1 MVDFFNIDRSI
12 VSIAISY
19 QDRFLSTSMGSTART
34 RREIFR
40 IASVTCLYIA
50 IKLYVPDKWNVT
62 AHAFAQLCRGTISGN
77 SIVDM
82 ELQILFALGWNVH
95 PPVPWLYVE
104 QIIDLITTT
113 LTVDYEELRRSANVS
128 DEDSVLGDLILPS
141 LSHASYSDQSL
152 SQEYSSA
159 AMKETVLELVR
170 YQVELTLQKI
180 EFLHIR
186 SSLIALAALLNAIE
200 GIISENDSQV
210 TPFCRHSAAIMSK
223 VMSYCKICTK
233 RELDEVRAVLLC
245 SVMAEPNSD
254 NSLLMTALD
263 KGQPTSKSSPRSTI
277 GSPTSASNW
286 NQCPSPKSVLSRL
299 CVMHCRQET
308 EINHNCK

>member
-1 MVDFFNIDRSI
+1 MVDFFDIDRSI

-77 SIVDM
+77 CINDM

-104 QIIDLITTT
+104 QIVDLITTT
-113 LTVDYEELRRSANVS
+113 LTAGNEELRQGVDIS

-141 LSHASYSDQSL
+141 LSHASYSDRST
-152 SQEYSSA
+152 SQEYSTT
-159 AMKETVLELVR
+159 AMKENVLELVR

-180 EFLHIR
+180 EFLHIH
-186 SSLIALAALLNAIE
+186 SSLIALAALMNAIE
-200 GIISENDSQV
+200 GIISENDAQV
-210 TPFCRHSAAIMSK
+210 TPFCRHSVAIMSK
-223 VMSYCKICTK
+223 VMTYSEICTK
-233 RELDEVRAVLLC
+233 RELDEVRTVLLC
-245 SVMAEPNSD
+245 SAMAEPSSD
-254 NSLLMTALD
+254 NNTLMNVLD
-263 KGQPTSKSSPRSTI
+263 KGQPTPKSPPGSII

-286 NQCPSPKSVLSRL
+286 NQYPSPKSVLSRV
-299 CVMHCRQET
+299 CVMHSQQHS
-308 EINHNCK
+308 NQS